1 MKITLHDSLNQERGA
16 SEAADLLE
24 ACVHCG
30 FCLATCPTYID
41 SRDERDSPRGRIYLI
56 KEFLETGD
64 ASRQTQQ
71 HLDRCLTCRSCET
84 TCPSGVQYGALS
96 DRGRALL
103 ETAVPRSAAQRG
115 LRALLRGVL
124 SRPRLFRPLI
134 IAGQWLQPIMPA
146 KLARKVPR
154 RQQLLTLPHARH
166 ARRMLIAEGC
176 VQAAA
181 TPATSAAVRRVLD
194 KLEIETVAAPK
205 AGCCGAVNYH
215 LAAHDAAL
223 DNARRNI
230 DAWWPELQTGAEAI
244 ISSASGCG
252 TQLVDY
258 GELLAHDPDYAD
270 KAAQVAA
277 SVRDISEVLESED
290 LSQLQVSSP
299 YQSIAIQT
307 PCSLQHG
314 LKRPNGV
321 QNILRQLGFTLTT
334 TFDDHLCCG
343 SAGTYSILQSD
354 ISQRLRT
361 NKLRALQSD
370 APDVIVSANVG
381 CQLHLDETAD
391 VPVMHWI
398 ELISAAIPTQPQGH
412 IH

>member
-1 MKITLHDSLNQERGA
+1 MKITLHDSFKENRCA

-30 FCLATCPTYID
+30 FCLATCPTYVD
-41 SRDERDSPRGRIYLI
+41 NRDERDSPRGRIYLI
-56 KEFLETGD
+56 KEFLETGE
-64 ASRQTQQ
+64 ASTESQQ

-96 DRGRALL
+96 DRGRFLL
-103 ETAVPRSAAQRG
+103 ESAVPRSIAQRS
-115 LRALLRGVL
+115 LRAVLRGVL
-124 SRPRLFRPLI
+124 SRPGLLKPLVV
-134 IAGQWLQPIMPA
+134 AGQWLQPILPP

-154 RQQLLTLPHARH
+154 RQDLPVSTAGHH

-181 TPATSAAVRRVLD
+181 TPATSASVRMVLEQL
-194 KLEIETVAAPK
+194 KIEAIAAPS

-223 DNARRNI
+223 ENARRNI
-230 DAWWPELQTGAEAI
+230 DAWWPQLQAGAEAI

-252 TQLVDY
+252 TQLADY
-258 GELLAHDPDYAD
+258 GELLAHDQDYAD
-270 KAAQVAA
+270 KAAQVSAA
-277 SVRDISEVLESED
+277 VRDISEILENED
-290 LSQLQVSSP
+290 LSALRIDSP
-299 YQSIAIQT
+299 HKRIAIQT

-314 LKRPNGV
+314 LKRADALHT
-321 QNILRQLGFTLTT
+321 ILQGLGFTLTN

-343 SAGTYSILQSD
+343 SAGTYSILQRD
-354 ISQRLRT
+354 ISARLRE

-381 CQLHLDETAD
+381 CQLHLDEIAD
-391 VPVMHWI
+391 VPVVHWI
-398 ELISAAIPTQPQGH
+398 ELISAGITNQTERPLH
-412 IH
+412 